1 MSLRVRTG
9 RDRSIKL
16 LLAGDID
23 WTIFIRTV
31 LAQGVSPLVVDR
43 LVRAP
48 AGSIPDDLRA
58 ALSGHLRDN
67 RARNAALAQSLA
79 ELLDALRARGVD
91 ELLYK
96 GQTLPVL
103 ATGDYAMR
111 RAGDLDVLVRR
122 RISTK
127 RGPPVVRC
135 AKQLL
140 QECTSL
146 PQPLDDTRL
155 LRWMRGLECLELP
168 MSSLDEAV
176 EIVRRHCIG

>member
-1 MSLRVRTG
+1 VSLRVRTG
-9 RDRSIKL
+9 RDRSIEL

-67 RARNAALAQSLA
+67 RARNAALAQALI
-79 ELLDALRARGVD
+79 ELLD
-91 ELLYK
+91 
-96 GQTLPVL
+96 TL
-103 ATGDYAMR
+103 

-155 LRWMRGLECLELP
+155 VRWMRGLECLELP